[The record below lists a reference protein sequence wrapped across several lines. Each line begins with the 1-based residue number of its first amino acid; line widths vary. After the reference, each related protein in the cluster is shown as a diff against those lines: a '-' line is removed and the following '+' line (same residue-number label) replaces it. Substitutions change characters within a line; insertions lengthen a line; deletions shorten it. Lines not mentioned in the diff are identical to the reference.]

1 MGLAFEKLRGG
12 QEHRR
17 VVPVVKT
24 GDRIQIAPCG
34 LVEHC
39 DTKYSLDL
47 EDKLG
52 RVLDATEM
60 FGYD

>member
-1 MGLAFEKLRGG
+1 MGLAFERLLPG

-17 VVPVVKT
+17 VVPLVQAKDKVC
-24 GDRIQIAPCG
+24 IAPCG

-47 EDKLG
+47 EAKLG
-52 RVLDATEM
+52 SVLDVTEM
-60 FGYD
+60 FGYA